1 MGSDHSNSRSLAPGA
16 VGARVETLYF
26 DGPSELDWPAFAFAG
41 EETYIVLDREH
52 VAKIQV

>member
-1 MGSDHSNSRSLAPGA
+1 VGSDHSNSRSLAPGA